1 MSVDYIRI
9 YQPKDA
15 VNIGCD
21 PKEFPT
27 MQYIETYV
35 LILWF
40 FFCLLTNDLSSHG

>member
-35 LILWF
+35 LIL
-40 FFCLLTNDLSSHG
+40 